1 VTSSPSIWPALTA
14 FAAVIA
20 LIPLSLWL
28 LKRLQSHRT
37 SGARSITVAGGLSL
51 GPRERIVII
60 ESQGRRWMLGV
71 TAQSISLIA
80 ELDPDQPVSASVGAP
95 VSTPVKTT
103 VLACG
108 DPGTAAVAATAT
120 SSDAQRPFGELLDR
134 IKRHD

>member
-1 VTSSPSIWPALTA
+1 MTSSPSIWPALTA

-20 LIPLSLWL
+20 LIPISLWL

-37 SGARSITVAGGLSL
+37 GGARSITVSGGLSL

-71 TAQSISLIA
+71 TSQSISLIA
-80 ELDPDQPVSASVGAP
+80 ELDPDQLVSASV
-95 VSTPVKTT
+95 STPV
-103 VLACG
+103 AASG
-108 DPGTAAVAATAT
+108 EPGAAAVAGAAPTAG
-120 SSDAQRPFGELLDR
+120 AQRPFGELLDR

>member
-1 VTSSPSIWPALTA
+1 MTSSPSIWPALTA

-20 LIPLSLWL
+20 LIPISLWL

-80 ELDPDQPVSASVGAP
+80 ELDPDQPVSASVSAP
-95 VSTPVKTT
+95 VAAS
-103 VLACG
+103 G
-108 DPGTAAVAATAT
+108 DASAAAVPVTTPAPG
-120 SSDAQRPFGELLDR
+120 AQRPFGELLDR